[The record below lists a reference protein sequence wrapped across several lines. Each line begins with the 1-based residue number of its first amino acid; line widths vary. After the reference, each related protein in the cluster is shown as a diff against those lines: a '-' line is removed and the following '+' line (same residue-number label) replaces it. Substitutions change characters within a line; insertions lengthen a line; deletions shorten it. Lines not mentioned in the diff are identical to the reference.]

1 MPKTPFDYELAL
13 SYAHK
18 DEDIAAIISEELKNI
33 FQDKFFKDSI
43 QQHELADASDFKN
56 KLRSIFARAHYAV
69 ILYSPNY
76 QKGEFTQ
83 VELKEIID
91 LCSSEADRRFFIINI
106 NDTSPEGTPIS
117 ELTYNL
123 ITLPGKLSS
132 LTAEEKSH
140 LKKQIKEI
148 VHARIKKY
156 IIRRTLDGSADSYGI
171 SVRTSFAEGNSPTW
185 DTEYDWNLFATEF
198 IELKGRKIKPEYSWI
213 NLWDY
218 VKTDFN
224 TIYEHIKSSNQHIK
238 CKINLNCHLS
248 IAFKLGLLYGQLNSP
263 FSKSRNLVLNSGK
276 GPLFSFSEN
285 YLYTTDETT
294 ALAKEERDGNDPQ
307 ADSIICTVSVS
318 LNGRNL
324 DALWYAQ
331 EKSIE
336 SNNIICKKRFL
347 FHEKVCIE
355 NADMLE
361 QIVNSL
367 EAQLTAA
374 RVAERADNIHLFL
387 DAPAALA
394 FVLGNRKVFSGRIIL
409 YEYDQDSDSYYK
421 SLERND

>member
-1 MPKTPFDYELAL
+1 M
-13 SYAHK
+13 
-18 DEDIAAIISEELKNI
+18 
-33 FQDKFFKDSI
+33 
-43 QQHELADASDFKN
+43 
-56 KLRSIFARAHYAV
+56 
-69 ILYSPNY
+69 
-76 QKGEFTQ
+76 
-83 VELKEIID
+83 
-91 LCSSEADRRFFIINI
+91 
-106 NDTSPEGTPIS
+106 
-117 ELTYNL
+117 
-123 ITLPGKLSS
+123 
-132 LTAEEKSH
+132 
-140 LKKQIKEI
+140 
-148 VHARIKKY
+148 
-156 IIRRTLDGSADSYGI
+156 
-171 SVRTSFAEGNSPTW
+171 RTSFAEGNSPTW

-198 IELKGRKIKPEYSWI
+198 IESKGRKIKPEYSWI

-263 FSKSRNLVLNSGK
+263 FSKSRNLVLDSGK

-285 YLYTTDETT
+285 YIYTTDETT

-347 FHEKVCIE
+347 FHEKV
-355 NADMLE
+355 L
-361 QIVNSL
+361 L
-367 EAQLTAA
+367 
-374 RVAERADNIHLFL
+374 IHYPVPLKE
-387 DAPAALA
+387 PC
-394 FVLGNRKVFSGRIIL
+394 S
-409 YEYDQDSDSYYK
+409 
-421 SLERND
+421 